1 VVVAWAA
8 NRRLRADTVFLPYH
22 WPVAN
27 RLTAA
32 DQLDPTSRIPN
43 FKVTP
48 VHVGPVA
55 PGCPRPTDSRP
66 ELAADP
72 SREPSDLHDLTT
84 TARGM
89 A

>member
-1 VVVAWAA
+1 
-8 NRRLRADTVFLPYH
+8 
-22 WPVAN
+22 VAN

-32 DQLDPTSRIPN
+32 DQLDPVSRIPN
-43 FKVTP
+43 FKVVP

-55 PGCPRPTDSRP
+55 RPIQATDERHQP
-66 ELAADP
+66 VLDP
-72 SREPSDLHDLTT
+72 FGVASDLHDQPT